1 MRLNYVY
8 VKKIV
13 LCSISFLVL
22 VKMFVFFIDFDVG
35 ILGYVVLFFFV
46 FIRII
51 EMNIFV
57 MGLKELNILGVL
69 VC

>member
-22 VKMFVFFIDFDVG
+22 VKTFVFFIDFDVG